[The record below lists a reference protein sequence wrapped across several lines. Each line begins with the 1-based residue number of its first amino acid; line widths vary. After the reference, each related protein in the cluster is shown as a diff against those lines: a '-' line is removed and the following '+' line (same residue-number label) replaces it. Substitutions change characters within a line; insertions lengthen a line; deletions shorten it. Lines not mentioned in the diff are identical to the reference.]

1 MPQTYYTSEESFRV
15 LIALLKANGIRKVIV
30 SPGTTNV
37 TFAGSLQSDPYFEL
51 YSEIDERS
59 ACYMACGMAEESGE
73 PVVLSCTGATAA
85 RNYIP
90 AMTEAYYRHLPVL
103 AVTSSQHFGHVGTY
117 IPQMTD
123 RQAPEDCANFSV
135 NIPMFRDGHD
145 R

>member
-59 ACYMACGMAEESGE
+59 AGYMACGMAEESGE
-73 PVVLSCTGATAA
+73 PVVLSCTGAIAD
-85 RNYIP
+85 NGWKVPY
-90 AMTEAYYRHLPVL
+90 
-103 AVTSSQHFGHVGTY
+103 
-117 IPQMTD
+117 
-123 RQAPEDCANFSV
+123 
-135 NIPMFRDGHD
+135 
-145 R
+145 